1 MANLLRMKKVAAHA
15 NEREFPFVVQVV
27 VPDGGFDW
35 TLNAINAW
43 HHYSRHPQRRGRRYY
58 EGEREFWRWCFEGL
72 EVAKA
77 FRHQFGGEIMPI
89 TVRGRANRRPDL
101 GSRACTA
108 EQCGRGAAEGS
119 AERKLA

>member
-15 NEREFPFVVQVV
+15 NEREFPFVVQIVV
-27 VPDGGFDW
+27 SDGGFDW

-43 HHYSRHPQRRGRRYY
+43 HHYSRHPQRRGRRHH
-58 EGEREFWRWCFEGL
+58 EGNLEFGRWCFEGL
-72 EVAKA
+72 EIAKA
-77 FRHQFGGEIMPI
+77 FRHRFGGEIMPI
-89 TVRGRANRRPDL
+89 TMRGRADRRPDA

-108 EQCGRGAAEGS
+108 EECSRDAARGN